1 MVRRRPVFSA
11 VLGTVAGIL
20 ILASGCADQNPTASQ
35 LKPAEALSA
44 ARAYQRGSFAGSIGP
59 SGGSINFPIGQIV
72 FPAGA
77 VSNETIITATLNGRT
92 LAVDFQ
98 PHIVFPSHA
107 QPTLTISFG
116 GLAVAARDL
125 VVYHVDDSGNVI
137 DRIVP
142 AIDTANS
149 GASVGVESFS
159 HFILGAERK

>member
-35 LKPAEALSA
+35 LKPAQALSA
-44 ARAYQRGSFAGSIGP
+44 ARAYERGSFAMSIGP

-98 PHIVFPSHA
+98 PHIVFPSGA
-107 QPTLTISFG
+107 QPTLTISVA
-116 GLAVAARDL
+116 GLRVNPNRLLFAHVA
-125 VVYHVDDSGNVI
+125 DDGTLAATIRPTLENG
-137 DRIVP
+137 R
-142 AIDTANS
+142 
-149 GASVGVESFS
+149 ASVAVEGFS
-159 HFILGAERK
+159 RWAIISE